1 MNEILFFILVLLVI
15 VIVYNCYCTHSWKKL
30 QSSTDK
36 WTQDV
41 VNDVKKKNNE
51 PLGTYY
57 TMREC
62 RNCGTKQFYFGSN
75 RGWVT
80 VAWLPDVGVE
90 INVESK
96 KQ

>member
-1 MNEILFFILVLLVI
+1 MYEILFLISVLLVI

-51 PLGTYY
+51 PLVIYY
-57 TMREC
+57 TMRKC
-62 RNCGTKQFYFGSN
+62 RKCGTKQFYFGSK

-80 VAWLPDVGVE
+80 VAWLPDAGVE

-96 KQ
+96 K